1 MDVDGFAGFRLL
13 QTGSPLIWE
22 SQVGLQMFGKW
33 HAAFKLYA
41 TWRQGVLPFGLLRCH
56 QFASAVIDIQVPV
69 LVSVLSCQCFHPAQ
83 LRTLKCDYARRL
95 CASFAFALTIWRCYW
110 SDTPQV
116 LDPAT
121 PWLIQLQL
129 YNVKETVVHAASG
142 LVAVKLTVLFYYF
155 AYASYI

>member
-22 SQVGLQMFGKW
+22 SQVGLQMF
-33 HAAFKLYA
+33 
-41 TWRQGVLPFGLLRCH
+41 
-56 QFASAVIDIQVPV
+56 
-69 LVSVLSCQCFHPAQ
+69 AQ

-110 SDTPQV
+110 SDTPRV

-121 PWLIQLQL
+121 PWLIQLHL

-142 LVAVKLTVLFYYF
+142 L
-155 AYASYI
+155 ASPRLE